1 MFFIDVNY
9 LRSNGGFMKKIF
21 IALCLLPVVSFAAET
36 GDSCSSIV
44 DNEKRLECYDSV
56 FKGGNHS
63 ADSVE
68 SKAEQSK
75 IKSDSSSDDD
85 KGKKAWGYSET
96 KDEMRGTTSYIA
108 LRFSSNTIN
117 QDPPYDGDTYGFVG
131 LYKLSTNRNAI
142 TLGITKGLLMCGSA
156 KCKIPV
162 KFDDGKV
169 EIYTMN
175 TFTGSDRGGLF
186 IDNPKAVKEF
196 STKLK
201 KSKKLLIELPI
212 YGVGSEQFTIDT
224 SDLKW
229 DHF

>member
-1 MFFIDVNY
+1 
-9 LRSNGGFMKKIF
+9 MKKIF
-21 IALCLLPVVSFAAET
+21 ITLCLLPIVSVAVET
-36 GDSCSSIV
+36 GDSCSSIA

-63 ADSVE
+63 TDSGELKAD
-68 SKAEQSK
+68 QSE
-75 IKSDSSSDDD
+75 IKSDSSSEDD
-85 KGKKAWGYSET
+85 KGKKAWGYSEI

-108 LRFSSNTIN
+108 LRFSSNTIEQN
-117 QDPPYDGDTYGFVG
+117 PPYDGDTYGYVG
-131 LYKLSTNRNAI
+131 LYKLSNNHNVI
-142 TLGITKGLLMCGSA
+142 TLGVTKGLFICGST

-169 EIYTMN
+169 ENYTMN
-175 TFTGSDRGGLF
+175 TVTGSDRGSLF
-186 IDNPKAVKEF
+186 IDNPKTIKEF

-201 KSKKLLIELPI
+201 KSKKLIIELPI
-212 YGVGSEQFTIDT
+212 YGAGSEQFTIDT

>member
-1 MFFIDVNY
+1 
-9 LRSNGGFMKKIF
+9 MKKIF
-21 IALCLLPVVSFAAET
+21 IALCCLPVVSFAVET
-36 GDSCSSIV
+36 GDSCSSIT

-63 ADSVE
+63 ADSGKL
-68 SKAEQSK
+68 KAEQGDME
-75 IKSDSSSDDD
+75 SDSSSDDD

-96 KDEMRGTTSYIA
+96 KDEMRGTTSYMA

-117 QDPPYDGDTYGFVG
+117 QDPPYDGDTYGYVG
-131 LYKLSTNRNAI
+131 LYKLSNNSNYI
-142 TLGITKGLLMCGSA
+142 TLGVTKGLFMCGSA

-169 EIYTMN
+169 EIYTTN
-175 TFTGSDRGGLF
+175 ILTGSDSGNLF
-186 IDNPKAVKEF
+186 IDNPKTVKEF

-201 KSKKLLIELPI
+201 KSKKLIIELPI
-212 YGVGSEQFTIDT
+212 YGAGSEQFTIDT
-224 SDLKW
+224 RDLKW